1 MFLESARFRNG
12 GINDGAALPGH
23 PTPMSPEWTEESLR
37 YYENRRRRHRYF
49 GNGRGVSP
57 TPRS

>member
-12 GINDGAALPGH
+12 GINDSAALPGH

-37 YYENRRRRHRYF
+37 
-49 GNGRGVSP
+49 
-57 TPRS
+57 